1 MQTYANLFL
10 LGSVSVYC
18 FTDTG
23 GATFGKIAKYTAL
36 ALLAA
41 FVVTE
46 GMALL
51 A

>member
-1 MQTYANLFL
+1 MQTYANFFL
-10 LGSVSVYC
+10 LGAATVYC

-23 GATFGKIAKYTAL
+23 GPKVGKVLTML
-36 ALLAA
+36 AWVLVAG

-46 GMALL
+46 GVALL

>member
-1 MQTYANLFL
+1 MQTYANLAL
-10 LGSVSVYC
+10 LGAVTAYC

-23 GATFGKIAKYTAL
+23 GKLTGKVTKFLAL
-36 ALLAA
+36 AFVAA

-46 GMALL
+46 GIALL

>member
-1 MQTYANLFL
+1 MQTYANFFL
-10 LGSVSVYC
+10 LGAVVVYC

-23 GATFGKIAKYTAL
+23 GEKFAKAAKILAL
-36 ALLAA
+36 ALVAG

-46 GMALL
+46 GIALL